1 VALFFW
7 LSAFYFVYCRPA
19 RGLDSWTAYIPL
31 AKFTGLFAFLAL
43 LMSAGRTK
51 RRFRDLPREGRYLL
65 ALVCLLI
72 PSALL
77 SPVWKGGALIH
88 ALDFSKVAVAWVL
101 TFLLVTNFEKL
112 RRIIFIQAASVAIIA
127 VVSVAKAHNAPRL
140 QGVWGDLRQS

>member
-1 VALFFW
+1 MDSMNGNTPIRSQGTILIEAKERVRDGVAPAPLPKKEGLSGAFFW
-7 LSAFYFVYCRPA
+7 LSAFYFVYCARPEDWIP
-19 RGLDSWTAYIPL
+19 GLAYIPL
-31 AKFTGLFAFLAL
+31 AKFTGVFTLVAL

-65 ALVCLLI
+65 ALVGLLI

-101 TFLLVTNFEKL
+101 TFLLVTNF
-112 RRIIFIQAASVAIIA
+112 
-127 VVSVAKAHNAPRL
+127 
-140 QGVWGDLRQS
+140 